1 MRFLTNFISVIVEI
15 LTVLQFVDQ
24 CRTVIIVELQSL
36 QIDLLSLPVII

>member
-24 CRTVIIVELQSL
+24 CRTVIIVEL
-36 QIDLLSLPVII
+36 